1 MVSFTPH
8 EGNQRAAHFIQP
20 ALRDQDCRR
29 SKQDVLIVNN
39 LPGRASSQPKE
50 PRSLCSQNSASMM
63 GHGDVVRAGHYM
75 VFLEAIDS
83 LTRFKWQ
90 VAPPSGGGACT
101 PAAPRP

>member
-1 MVSFTPH
+1 
-8 EGNQRAAHFIQP
+8 
-20 ALRDQDCRR
+20 
-29 SKQDVLIVNN
+29 
-39 LPGRASSQPKE
+39 
-50 PRSLCSQNSASMM
+50 MM

-101 PAAPRP
+101 PAALRP